1 MQKRTHYD
9 ILGVERNAH
18 PSQIKSQHRRLAKQY
33 HPDLNPGD
41 PKASQR
47 FREVQAAYD
56 VLSDQDK
63 RRQYD
68 ETLRPEPVEAFDG
81 YHENFRTYRTYEARP
96 RPRTSSSARRN
107 TRPVNRPHQPRAA
120 YSNYTVFLSLQELFR
135 GARRTITVGQTYT
148 CGRCR
153 GTGKIDFMTCKR
165 CGGYGFL
172 VSYQNQDIIIPPG
185 LQPDMKIRIDL
196 NHSQPEDDM
205 LDSPIGTNI
214 SVTVKLDDSG
224 PFEMRDNQIYT
235 TAIVPDEVLEN
246 GGNWTIP
253 DPMGDEFSFTIP
265 PHTLSGTTLKLRKHG
280 LRLGASSRR
289 GHLYCTLLAAN
300 LEHTT
305 ERTKEGSKQKG

>member
-1 MQKRTHYD
+1 MQKRTHYEV
-9 ILGVERNAH
+9 LGVERNAH
-18 PSQIKSQHRRLAKQY
+18 PTQIKSQHRRLAKQF

-41 PKASQR
+41 PKASQQ

-63 RRQYD
+63 RRSYD
-68 ETLRPEPVEAFDG
+68 ETLRPDPVEPFESF
-81 YHENFRTYRTYEARP
+81 HENIRNYRAYEAHP
-96 RPRTSSSARRN
+96 RARSTGDTGTRRS

-135 GARRTITVGQTYT
+135 GARRTLTVGQTYT

-172 VSYQNQDIIIPPG
+172 VSYHNQDIVIPPG
-185 LQPDMKIRIDL
+185 LQPDMQIRIDL
-196 NHSQPEDDM
+196 SQGQPEDDI
-205 LDSPIGTNI
+205 LDAPVRTNV
-214 SVTVKLDDSG
+214 SVTVKLDDNG

-235 TAIVPDEVLEN
+235 TALVPAELLET
-246 GGNWTIP
+246 GGSWTIP
-253 DPMGDEFSFTIP
+253 DPLGEEFAFTIP
-265 PHTLSGTTLKLRKHG
+265 PHTQSGTTLKIRKHG

-289 GHLYCTLLAAN
+289 GHLFCTLLAAN
-300 LEHTT
+300 LEH
-305 ERTKEGSKQKG
+305 KN

>member
-1 MQKRTHYD
+1 MQKRTHYEV
-9 ILGVERNAH
+9 LGVERNAH
-18 PSQIKSQHRRLAKQY
+18 PTQIKSQHRRLAKQY

-41 PKASQR
+41 PKASQQ

-63 RRQYD
+63 RRRYD
-68 ETLRPEPVEAFDG
+68 ETLRPEPVDSFESF
-81 YHENFRTYRTYEARP
+81 HENVRSYRSYEARP
-96 RPRTSSSARRN
+96 GTGTRRAA
-107 TRPVNRPHQPRAA
+107 RPVNRPHQPRAA

-135 GARRTITVGQTYT
+135 GARRTLTVGQTYT

-172 VSYQNQDIIIPPG
+172 VSYHNQDIVIPPG
-185 LQPDMKIRIDL
+185 LQPDMQIRIDL
-196 NHSQPEDDM
+196 NQGQTEDDI
-205 LDSPIGTNI
+205 LDAPIRTNV

-235 TAIVPDEVLEN
+235 TTLVPAELLET
-246 GGNWTIP
+246 GGSWTIP
-253 DPMGDEFSFTIP
+253 DPLGDEFTFTIP

-289 GHLYCTLLAAN
+289 GHLFCTVLAAN
-300 LEHTT
+300 LAHTT
-305 ERTKEGSKQKG
+305 SEVKDKE